1 MISHEESVHD
11 AAADLLSEVTAMEK
25 DTAAYAVAAPPAASG
40 TRWFTGF
47 CFQTDRAWRSRG
59 GRRPKKEFT
68 SDLFAREPA
77 TDTSIMIARW
87 PDGAELPIDVLTK
100 KIYSSRESK
109 PPKPAR
115 KIAAN
120 GLNVELPSG
129 GVIAV
134 REKNDGHDADGNKRK
149 LLAMYLRE
157 GGEQSQICQVR
168 WESNGITVE
177 NAVALFRSLAE
188 KLLKGRSR
196 KMTCTA
202 SVTKSFLRS
211 SGLSGLRGGGRK
223 SVQKTLHVWR

>member
-120 GLNVELPSG
+120 GFNVELPSG

-188 KLLKGRSR
+188 KLLKGQI
-196 KMTCTA
+196 
-202 SVTKSFLRS
+202 TKDDMHSERDKELFEKFGIERPS
-211 SGLSGLRGGGRK
+211 RGGG
-223 SVQKTLHVWR
+223 